1 MKPVILVADD
11 DPKSL
16 ASLSEALTRRYGAD
30 YRVVSAASG
39 PAGLE
44 ELGRIREGG
53 EKVALLIADQ
63 WMPEMP
69 GLEFMTRAHVI
80 HPAAQRALLVDWGDQ
95 TAAPAILRGC
105 AFGQLENYIRKP
117 WSPPEVHLYPAIGEF
132 LAAWT
137 RAHGPRME
145 LVRVVGEDASRRTHE
160 VRMFLDRSGIP
171 HGFYEAGSEEGLAV
185 LRGVGVEVPR
195 LPVVILLDGR
205 ALMDPTSKEIS
216 DALGATN
223 LAEERD
229 FDLAIVGAGP
239 AGLAAAVYGASEGLE
254 TIVIE
259 RESVGGQAG
268 TSPMIRNYL
277 GFPRG
282 ISGGELAQRAYE
294 QAWLFGTKFVFAREG
309 LKLRG
314 GRKLHLTLADGIEIT
329 ARAVII
335 ATGASYR
342 RLGVPGEDRLAGAG
356 IFYATPSDARV
367 LKGQHL
373 FVAGGGN
380 AAGQAVLFLAEYAK
394 QVTLLVRGE
403 TLEASMSSYL
413 IHQIGHTPNV
423 EVRLQAEIAGVGGEG
438 SLENLTLKNRATAAT
453 ETVPARAVFVMI
465 GADPHTEWL
474 AGTLQRDANGFI
486 LTGPGVDLRD
496 ASWNLDRKPSRLETS
511 LPGVFAAGDVRHGS
525 VKRFASAVGEGSV
538 AVQYVHDYL
547 AGRQSFGTALN
558 IALPLG
564 RV

>member
-1 MKPVILVADD
+1 MKPVILIADD
-11 DPKSL
+11 DPKAL

-30 YRVVSAASG
+30 YRIASAASG
-39 PAGLE
+39 PAALE
-44 ELGRIREGG
+44 ELGRSREAG
-53 EKVALLIADQ
+53 EKIALIIADQ

-69 GLEFMTRAHVI
+69 GLEALTRAHEI
-80 HPAAQRALLVDWGDQ
+80 QPSAQRALLVDWGDQ
-95 TAAPAILRGC
+95 SAAPAILKGC

-132 LAAWT
+132 LAEWT

-145 LVRVVGEDASRRTHE
+145 LVRLIGEDPSRRTNE
-160 VRMFLDRSGIP
+160 VREFLDRSGIP
-171 HGFYEAGSEEGLAV
+171 YGFYEACSEGGLAA
-185 LRGVGVEVPR
+185 LGGVGVEIPR

-205 ALMDPTSKEIS
+205 ALMNPTNKEIS

-223 LAEERD
+223 LQQHD
-229 FDLAIVGAGP
+229 CDLAIVGAGP

-254 TIVIE
+254 TVVIE
-259 RESVGGQAG
+259 RDSVGGQAG

-282 ISGGELAQRAYE
+282 ISGSELAQRAYE

-314 GRKLHLTLADGIEIT
+314 GRKRHLTLADGIEIT

-342 RLGVPGEDRLAGAG
+342 RLQVPGEELLAGAG

-380 AAGQAVLFLAEYAK
+380 AAGQAVLYLSEYARG
-394 QVTLLVRGE
+394 VTLLVRGDS
-403 TLEASMSSYL
+403 LEAGMSEYL
-413 IHQIGHTPNV
+413 IRQIAHRENI
-423 EVRLQAEIAGVGGEG
+423 EVRLRTEIAGVAGEG
-438 SLENLTLKNRATAAT
+438 SLEELTLKDTATQNT
-453 ETVPARAVFVMI
+453 EKVPTRAVFVMI

-486 LTGPGVDLRD
+486 LTGPGVNLRE

-511 LPGVFAAGDVRHGS
+511 IPGVYAAGDVRHGS
-525 VKRFASAVGEGSV
+525 VKRFASAVGEGAV

-547 AGRQSFGTALN
+547 AGRESFGTALN
-558 IALPLG
+558 IALPFG
-564 RV
+564 RA